1 MDPSGTRG
9 GSEFIIL
16 EAECSDGSG
25 DEEEEGEGEDGEF
38 EVADFV
44 DDASNSMHLALFNR
58 QMLDADNEQVQQLK
72 RKYASPSS
80 AELKVNNDLSP
91 RLAAIIIS
99 PERKAKR
106 RLFMQEDSGYGP
118 TLETQAQTEMGQNTQ
133 VEVAEGGDR
142 GELTE
147 AEEEEAEDEG
157 EESTGVQSLALQ
169 IQLLKARDN
178 KLAKLG
184 MFKRTYGVSF
194 SDLTREF
201 KSDKSINTDWVVVAF
216 GVHDTV
222 VDSSMELLK
231 PHCVFVHATCEQSA
245 WGFIMLFL
253 LCFKTG
259 KSRATVERL
268 MCSIAAVRAGAL
280 LAEPP
285 KVRSA
290 AAAVYWYKGMLT
302 NVSKA
307 WGQRPKWILNQ
318 VSITHIS
325 QDSTPFDLSEM
336 IQWAY
341 DNQLTEECKIAYEY
355 AKCADT
361 CSNAAA
367 FLKSNCQARYVKDC
381 AIMVRHYLRAEM
393 QSMSM
398 GSWIERQRNKVEGEG
413 NWKVICN
420 FLKYQGVEFVPYQT
434 RFKLFLRGV
443 PKKNCLCFYGPPNTG
458 KSAFCMS
465 LIKFFS
471 GRVVSHMNSK
481 STFWLQPLL
490 DAKVGLLD
498 DATEACWDFMDTYMR
513 NALDGNMVCID
524 SKHRAPQQCK
534 FPPLL
539 MTSNI
544 DIRQSDR
551 WKYLHSRVTMVHF
564 PNEFP
569 LTEEGE
575 CVYELTEQNWKSYF
589 GRCWA
594 KLECSDE
601 EDEGYDGDA
610 QPAFRCTAR
619 SDDGPV

>member
-1 MDPSGTRG
+1 MDPSGTKTG
-9 GSEFIIL
+9 AEFIL
-16 EAECSDGSG
+16 MEAECSDGSG

-38 EVADFV
+38 EDFV
-44 DDASNSMHLALFNR
+44 DDASNSMHEHLALYNK
-58 QMLDADNEQVQQLK
+58 QMLDADIEHVQQLK
-72 RKYASPSS
+72 RKYASPTT
-80 AELKVNNDLSP
+80 EMKVNRDLSP

-99 PERKAKR
+99 PKRKAKR
-106 RLFMQEDSGYGP
+106 RLFTQEEDSGYGH
-118 TLETQAQTEMGQNTQ
+118 TLETQAQTEVGQNSQ
-133 VEVAEGGDR
+133 VEMGEGGERVSEDEEDKR
-142 GELTE
+142 
-147 AEEEEAEDEG
+147 EEE
-157 EESTGVQSLALQ
+157 SNGVQSLALP
-169 IQLLKARDN
+169 IQLLRARDN

-184 MFKRTYGVSF
+184 MFKKIYGVGF
-194 SDLTREF
+194 ADLTREF
-201 KSDKSINTDWVVVAF
+201 KSDKSINQDWVVAAF

-222 VDSSMELLK
+222 VDSALELLK

-280 LAEPP
+280 LADPP
-285 KVRSA
+285 KIRSP

-302 NVSKA
+302 NISKA
-307 WGQRPKWILNQ
+307 WGQRPTWILNQ
-318 VSITHIS
+318 VSISHIA
-325 QDSTPFDLSEM
+325 QDNVPFELSEM

-341 DNQLTEECKIAYEY
+341 DNHYTEESKIAYEY

-361 CSNAAA
+361 NTNAAA

-381 AIMVRHYLRAEM
+381 ATMVKHYLRAEM
-393 QSMSM
+393 HSMSM
-398 GSWIERQRNKVEGEG
+398 GSWIQRQRNRVDGEG
-413 NWKVICN
+413 DWKVILN
-420 FLKYQGVEFVPYQT
+420 FLKFQGVEFVPFQT
-434 RFKLFLRGV
+434 RFKLFLKGV
-443 PKKNCLCFYGPPNTG
+443 PKKNCLCIYGPPNTG

-465 LIKFFS
+465 LIKFFN
-471 GRVVSHMNSK
+471 GKVVSHMNSK

-498 DATEACWDFMDTYMR
+498 DATEVCWDFMDTYMR

-539 MTSNI
+539 LTSNI
-544 DIRQSDR
+544 NIKESDR

-575 CVYELTEQNWKSYF
+575 CVYDLSEKNWKSYF

-594 KLECSDE
+594 RLECSDE

-619 SDDGPV
+619 ADDGPI

>member
-25 DEEEEGEGEDGEF
+25 DEEEEGEDEDGEF
-38 EVADFV
+38 VVADVV
-44 DDASNSMHLALFNR
+44 DDASNSMHLALYNR

-72 RKYASPSS
+72 RKYASPST
-80 AELKVNNDLSP
+80 ELKVNNDLSP
-91 RLAAIIIS
+91 RLAAIIITP

-106 RLFMQEDSGYGP
+106 RLFMQEEDSGYEP

-133 VEVAEGGDR
+133 VEGEGEDR
-142 GELTE
+142 VVL
-147 AEEEEAEDEG
+147 EEEG
-157 EESTGVQSLALQ
+157 EEQGEGSNGAESLALP
-169 IQLLKARDN
+169 IQLLRARDN
-178 KLAKLG
+178 KLAKLA
-184 MFKRTYGVSF
+184 MFKKTYGVSF

-201 KSDKSINTDWVVVAF
+201 KSDKSINTDWVVVLF
-216 GVHDTV
+216 GVHDSV

-231 PHCVFVHATCEQSA
+231 THCEFVHATCEQSA

-253 LCFKTG
+253 VCFKTG

-268 MCSIAAVRAGAL
+268 MCGIAAVRPGAV

-285 KVRSA
+285 KVRSPA
-290 AAAVYWYKGMLT
+290 AAIYWYKGMLT
-302 NVSKA
+302 QVSKA

-325 QDSTPFDLSEM
+325 QDCVPFDLSEM

-355 AKCADT
+355 ARCADT
-361 CSNAAA
+361 NTNAAA

-381 AIMVRHYLRAEM
+381 ATMVRHYLRAEM

-398 GSWIERQRNKVEGEG
+398 GRWIERQRNKVEGEG
-413 NWKVICN
+413 NWKTICN
-420 FLKYQGVEFVPYQT
+420 FLKYQGVEFVAFQT
-434 RFKLFLRGV
+434 RFKLFLKGI
-443 PKKNCLCFYGPPNTG
+443 PKKNCICFYGPPNTG

-465 LIKFFS
+465 LVKFFS

-490 DAKVGLLD
+490 DAKLGLLD
-498 DATEACWDFMDTYMR
+498 DATEICWDFMDTYMR

-544 DIRQSDR
+544 DIRESDR
-551 WKYLHSRVTMVHF
+551 WKYLHSRVYMVHF

-569 LTEEGE
+569 LTDEGE
-575 CVYELTEQNWKSYF
+575 CVYELNEKNWKSYF

-619 SDDGPV
+619 QDDGPV

>member
-1 MDPSGTRG
+1 MDLSGTRG

-25 DEEEEGEGEDGEF
+25 DEEEEGESEDGEF
-38 EVADFV
+38 GEYDFV
-44 DDASNSMHLALFNR
+44 DDASNSMQGHLALYNR
-58 QMLDADNEQVQQLK
+58 QMLEADNEQVQQLK
-72 RKYASPSS
+72 RKYASPST
-80 AELKVNNDLSP
+80 EQKVNNDLSP
-91 RLAAIIIS
+91 RLAAIIIT
-99 PERKAKR
+99 PERRAKR
-106 RLFMQEDSGYGP
+106 RLFMQEEDSGYEP
-118 TLETQAQTEMGQNTQ
+118 TLETQAQTEVGYSTQ
-133 VEVAEGGDR
+133 VENGDGGESAAEG
-142 GELTE
+142 
-147 AEEEEAEDEG
+147 EG
-157 EESTGVQSLALQ
+157 EDGEGSNGVHSLALP

-178 KLAKLG
+178 KMAKLG

-194 SDLTREF
+194 ADLTREF

-216 GVHDTV
+216 GVHDSV
-222 VDSSMELLK
+222 VDSSLELLK
-231 PHCVFVHATCEQSA
+231 QHCVFVHATCEQSA

-268 MCSIAAVRAGAL
+268 MCSIAAVRPGAL
-280 LAEPP
+280 LTDPP

-302 NVSKA
+302 NIAKA

-355 AKCADT
+355 ARCADT
-361 CSNAAA
+361 CTNAAA
-367 FLKSNCQARYVKDC
+367 FLKSNCQAKYVKDC

-393 QSMSM
+393 QGMSM
-398 GSWIERQRNKVEGEG
+398 ARWIERQRSKVEGEG

-420 FLKYQGVEFVPYQT
+420 FLKYQGVEFVPFQT
-434 RFKLFLRGV
+434 RFKLFLKGI

-465 LIKFFS
+465 LIKFFA

-524 SKHRAPQQCK
+524 SKHKAPQQCK

-544 DIRQSDR
+544 DIRNSDR

-569 LTEEGE
+569 LTEEGD
-575 CVYELTEQNWKSYF
+575 CVYELTEPNWKSYF

-601 EDEGYDGDA
+601 EDEGYDGDT

-619 SDDGPV
+619 SDDGPI

>member
-9 GSEFIIL
+9 GSEFIL
-16 EAECSDGSG
+16 FEAECSDGSG

-38 EVADFV
+38 EDFT
-44 DDASNSMHLALFNR
+44 DDASGSMQGHLALFNK
-58 QMLDADNEQVQQLK
+58 QMLEADREHVQQLK
-72 RKYASPSS
+72 RKYASPST
-80 AELKVNNDLSP
+80 EMKVNNELSP

-99 PERKAKR
+99 LKRKAKL
-106 RLFMQEDSGYGP
+106 RLFMQEEDSGYGP
-118 TLETQAQTEMGQNTQ
+118 TLETQAQTEVGHTQ
-133 VEVAEGGDR
+133 VER
-142 GELTE
+142 GERGE
-147 AEEEEAEDEG
+147 RGSEEEEEEKEEEG
-157 EESTGVQSLALQ
+157 EESNGVQSLALP
-169 IQLLKARDN
+169 IQLLKSRDN
-178 KLAKLG
+178 KVAKLG
-184 MFKRTYGVSF
+184 MFKKTYGVSF
-194 SDLTREF
+194 TDLTREF
-201 KSDKSINTDWVVVAF
+201 KSDKSINTDWVVALF
-216 GVHDTV
+216 GVHDSV
-222 VDSSMELLK
+222 VDSSLELLK
-231 PHCVFVHATCEQSA
+231 PHCLFVHATCEQSA

-268 MCSIAAVRAGAL
+268 MCSIAAVRPGATL
-280 LAEPP
+280 MDPP

-302 NVSKA
+302 NISKA

-318 VSITHIS
+318 VSIAHIS
-325 QDSTPFDLSEM
+325 QDSTPFELSEM

-341 DNQLTEECKIAYEY
+341 DHKYTEECKIAYEY
-355 AKCADT
+355 ARCADT
-361 CSNAAA
+361 CTNAAA
-367 FLKSNCQARYVKDC
+367 FLKSNCQAKYVKDC
-381 AIMVRHYLRAEM
+381 SIMVRHYLRAEM
-393 QSMSM
+393 QGMSM
-398 GSWIERQRNKVEGEG
+398 GRWIERQRDRVEGEG
-413 NWKVICN
+413 NWKVICS
-420 FLKYQGVEFVPYQT
+420 FLKYQGVEFVPWQT
-434 RFKLFLRGV
+434 RFKLFLQGI
-443 PKKNCLCFYGPPNTG
+443 PKKNCICVYGPPNTG

-465 LIKFFS
+465 LIKFFE
-471 GRVVSHMNSK
+471 GKVVSHMNSK

-498 DATEACWDFMDTYMR
+498 DATDACWDFMDTYMR
-513 NALDGNMVCID
+513 NALDGNQVCID
-524 SKHRAPQQCK
+524 TKHRAPQQCK

-544 DIRQSDR
+544 DIRKSDR
-551 WKYLHSRVTMVHF
+551 WRYLHSRVTMVHF

-594 KLECSDE
+594 KLECSDD

-619 SDDGPV
+619 SDDGPI